1 MEFIIVFSPINIL
14 FYIFYAQMKK
24 SLFLLGLLTTTI
36 CLSACW
42 SKNFNM
48 SFEDALKSANY
59 SELQDILSQNE
70 IFEQDFKI
78 SGKYNA
84 DSTKV
89 DANIS
94 SNSKQNLNNKNT
106 DSSTKFNANI
116 TSSGETIKINWAL
129 DIKLLNDT
137 LYLNLASLDMTWSE
151 NLAMV
156 GMMTA
161 GFKNQWFSIPMS
173 WLSDM
178 PNTFSIFKDSKDLN
192 NKAKEIIINEGS
204 TTYNWRFSQFNG
216 YNARKI
222 SLDNDKL
229 NELIKEYYNTMNGDL
244 NEELSWNVPEMNI
257 QNFEWYL
264 VITSKNKVTTIIEK
278 MQIQDNETILDV
290 EWYAGKDYEIKI
302 SESDTPLITLSA
314 KKNLFSKY
322 KISAN
327 IADSINLEWT
337 ISPKLSTSNINLKFK
352 ATLNIKAL
360 SEWEPDIIIPFNGSR
375 KYNLISEF
383 TTTAPDNA
391 QDLSEMLSSYLWG
404 MMWWNIESENYE
416 NIYSDDTVIDDT
428 EILENSETPESTDT
442 GQLESV
448 EITEE

>member
-1 MEFIIVFSPINIL
+1 
-14 FYIFYAQMKK
+14 MKK
-24 SLFLLGLLTTTI
+24 FLFLLGLFTTTV
-36 CLSACW
+36 CLTACW
-42 SKNFNM
+42 SKDFNM
-48 SFEDALKSANY
+48 SFEDALQAANY
-59 SELQDILSQNE
+59 SELQDILAQNDN
-70 IFEQDFKI
+70 FEQDFNI
-78 SGKYNA
+78 SGKY
-84 DSTKV
+84 DSNGTKV

-94 SNSKQNLNNKNT
+94 LNSKQNLQNKNSE
-106 DSSTKFNANI
+106 SSTKFNANI
-116 TSSGETIKINWAL
+116 TSSEGTIKTNWAL
-129 DIKLLNDT
+129 NIKLVNDA
-137 LYLNLASLDMTWSE
+137 LYLNLESLDITWNE
-151 NLAMV
+151 NLAMM
-156 GMMTA
+156 GMMA
-161 GFKNQWFSIPMS
+161 DGLKDQWFSIPMTG
-173 WLSDM
+173 LSDM
-178 PNTFSIFKDSKDLN
+178 PNTFSILKNSTELN
-192 NKAKEIIINEGS
+192 NKAKEIIINEWS
-204 TTYNWRFSQFNG
+204 TVYSWKFSQFNG

-222 SLDNDKL
+222 SLDNEKL